1 MEDGALRRDQ
11 LIAQIRFALSQL
23 PAHNGHHEFEEACRH
38 LAYLRIAPNVVPA
51 TGPVSSGGDQGR
63 DFETFHSYI
72 AETLGRHGWFAGLV
86 PAGPIAGI
94 CTLQSGSV
102 AGKVLNDVGT
112 ICKSGQHPEKVVAFL
127 GVDMPVAQRHDTVEK
142 ARQRHGVKLEILDAN
157 AISEQLA
164 EHDTYWIAVSYL
176 SLPEHYAPPRPSSEG
191 PDEPEWYVE
200 LRAEW
205 RKRED
210 GPRSLAELFAVR
222 DGLRRATFNPST
234 RHDLAFWLELVRP
247 LAENGPDEDLR
258 QRARYEVVVAT
269 IRALGDMRTADAFAD
284 AFLSDASAESDPAR
298 LEDAWVVLSYAST
311 AASLGHSDLDLAMLS
326 ERRVLLRG
334 RAAEL
339 LAQNPPRVRRS
350 RLLQVAG
357 RLALVPD
364 AARLTATTGGSPA
377 SQVTMLDGPR
387 EPVPSEAGEALR
399 EIADVDE
406 ALAYWTELARLIP
419 DTPLFPVEDFAEIV
433 QYLAP
438 ALIDADGWR
447 ELVTAVDAAVS
458 RVAGGGRAGEM
469 CRDRAVVLR
478 DNGRPLDALH
488 ELHRARVEWW
498 TGDTLR
504 GALLAM
510 LFIAQLY
517 RDLKLPMAAKQYA
530 LGAAGAAQSV
540 GAEDVADLVPTGMLL
555 AADISY
561 QAGDWLTALEELEIG
576 VIAMHALGQ
585 EEKPVAVEQAGRAAF
600 NATMCLWGARSLCP
614 ELVAH
619 VEDVL
624 ERVDLLELASDAL
637 DGEEPLTESEWRER
651 SDRDLLGRPFGD
663 AGERY
668 SIRFAA
674 LGTRW
679 TLSCDNQYAHV
690 RATQRLAAALQVT
703 LAELAAE
710 DLCLLATDVGVSV
723 SASAVPPDD
732 VDRRVVAVPSNDG
745 RRWEVELTDYESVD
759 RTQESDETGRELQV
773 TITRFLIDVSLL
785 PLDDYFAVI
794 DRALESGL
802 SHKLVAGRPYD
813 ELAEIVLPDRF
824 ESTDR
829 RRYRPPL
836 TGDAPPPIEHPA
848 LAWQS
853 GLGPGFSP
861 EKAEQMATNRYEMI
875 TSVLPNTLPAL
886 TRAAEF
892 QAVLAALRA
901 DGWLDW
907 HIMTAI
913 FNVAIN
919 YRLHEAALDTPEV
932 VSTAAGREAWERAA
946 RTPEMD
952 HGDPIPIEEFNAG
965 ALRQGRLMGIV
976 PLLVHWHL
984 APRQR
989 TPDYPAMEQLLA
1001 SRYGY
1006 WSIDAEH
1013 TDPFSAQ
1020 PAVSKPAQ

>member
-11 LIAQIRFALSQL
+11 LIAQIRFAISQL

-38 LAYLRIAPNVVPA
+38 LAYVRIAPNIVPA

-72 AETLGRHGWFAGLV
+72 AETLGRDGWFAGLV
-86 PAGPIAGI
+86 PAGPVAGI
-94 CTLQSGSV
+94 CTLQTGSV
-102 AGKVLNDVGT
+102 AGKVLNDVDK
-112 ICKSGQHPEKVVAFL
+112 ICKSGQRPEKVYAFL
-127 GVDMPVAQRHDTVEK
+127 GTDMPVAQRHETVEK
-142 ARQRHGVKLEILDAN
+142 ARQRHGVELEILDAN
-157 AISEQLA
+157 AIAEQVA
-164 EHDTYWIAVSYL
+164 EHDTYWIAVRYL
-176 SLPEHYAPPRPSSEG
+176 SLPEHYAPPRPSSDG

-205 RKRED
+205 RQRED
-210 GPRSLAELFAVR
+210 GPRSLAELIAVR
-222 DGLRRATFNPST
+222 DGLRRATFNPRT

-284 AFLSDASAESDPAR
+284 VFLSDATTESDPAR
-298 LEDAWVVLSYAST
+298 LEDASVVLSYATT
-311 AASLGHSDLDLAMLS
+311 AAGVGHSDLDLAMLS
-326 ERRVLLRG
+326 ARRVALRG

-357 RLALVPD
+357 HLALVPD

-387 EPVPSEAGEALR
+387 EPVLSEVGEALR

-488 ELHRARVEWW
+488 ELHRAKVEWW

-540 GAEDVADLVPTGMLL
+540 GGDVEAYLVPTGMLL
-555 AADISY
+555 SADISY
-561 QAGDWLTALEELEIG
+561 QAGDWLAALEELEIG

-585 EEKPVAVEQAGRAAF
+585 EENPVAVEMAQRAAF
-600 NATMCLWGARSLCP
+600 TATMCLRGARELCP
-614 ELVAH
+614 ELTTH
-619 VEDVL
+619 VEEVL
-624 ERVDLLELASDAL
+624 DRIDLLKLTSSLL
-637 DGEEPLTESEWRER
+637 DDVEPITSAEWRER
-651 SDRDLLGRPFGD
+651 SDNDLLGRPFGD

-668 SIRFAA
+668 RIRFAA

-710 DLCLLATDVGVSV
+710 DLCLLATDIEVSV
-723 SASAVPPDD
+723 TASASPPDD
-732 VDRRVVAVPSNDG
+732 LDQRVLAVPSNDG
-745 RRWEVELTDYESVD
+745 RRWEIELTDYENVD
-759 RTQESDETGRELQV
+759 RTQEFDETGRELHL

-785 PLDDYFAVI
+785 PLDDYSAAI
-794 DRALESGL
+794 ERALESGL
-802 SHKLVAGRPYD
+802 AHKLVAGRPYD

-829 RRYRPPL
+829 RRYRRPL
-836 TGDAPPPIEHPA
+836 SDDLPPPADHRA

-853 GLGPGFSP
+853 GPGPGFSL
-861 EKAEQMATNRYEMI
+861 EKAEEMATNRYEKI
-875 TSVLPNTLPAL
+875 TSLLPNTLPAL
-886 TRAAEF
+886 AVAPEF
-892 QAVLAALRA
+892 QAVVAVLRA

-913 FNVAIN
+913 YNVATN
-919 YRLHEAALDTPEV
+919 YRLHEARLDTPEV
-932 VSTAAGREAWERAA
+932 VRTAAGRRAWDRAA
-946 RTPEMD
+946 RTAEMD
-952 HGDPIPIEEFNAG
+952 YGDPIPIEQFNEDS
-965 ALRQGRLMGIV
+965 LRQARLMGIV
-976 PLLVHWHL
+976 PLLVNWHL

-1006 WSIDAEH
+1006 WSIDSKH
-1013 TDPFSAQ
+1013 TDPFGAQ
-1020 PAVSKPAQ
+1020 PAAA